1 MIKKSILLPAVLASV
16 LTTASCASTGN
27 NNPHEDNDSLE
38 SYNRAVFKFNYQV
51 DKYVLK
57 PIAEGYR
64 DITSESVRNRVNS
77 FLSNIKEPLYA
88 GNHLLQGNFKQA
100 GIEVYRFAINT
111 TLGIGGLF
119 DVAEGWGFPKQ
130 KTNVDET
137 LATWCVPDGPYFM
150 LPFIGPSTPRAA
162 TGLVAETVFDPV
174 YWATYNDANVRD
186 KITYTYW
193 GVKAIATREQALD
206 LLNELERGS
215 VDFYS
220 TMRSAYL
227 QNRKD
232 MGCRSTD
239 DNAQTYDFDFGLEDE
254 DEAFNEME
262 DE

>member
-1 MIKKSILLPAVLASV
+1 MLPAVLASV

-111 TLGIGGLF
+111 TLGYRPACL
-119 DVAEGWGFPKQ
+119 
-130 KTNVDET
+130 T
-137 LATWCVPDGPYFM
+137 
-150 LPFIGPSTPRAA
+150 
-162 TGLVAETVFDPV
+162 
-174 YWATYNDANVRD
+174 
-186 KITYTYW
+186 
-193 GVKAIATREQALD
+193 
-206 LLNELERGS
+206 
-215 VDFYS
+215 
-220 TMRSAYL
+220 
-227 QNRKD
+227 
-232 MGCRSTD
+232 
-239 DNAQTYDFDFGLEDE
+239 
-254 DEAFNEME
+254 
-262 DE
+262 

>member
-1 MIKKSILLPAVLASV
+1 MNNKSIFFPMLLASV
-16 LTTASCASTGN
+16 LMTTSCASTGSVSQ
-27 NNPHEDNDSLE
+27 HEDDDTLE

-57 PIAEGYR
+57 PVAEGYR
-64 DITSESVRNRVNS
+64 DITSESVRDSVNN
-77 FLSNIKEPLYA
+77 FLNNIKEPLYA
-88 GNHLLQGNFKQA
+88 GNHLLQGNLKQA
-100 GIEVYRFAINT
+100 GIEIYRFAINS
-111 TLGIGGLF
+111 TLGLAGLF
-119 DVAEGWGFPKQ
+119 DVAEGWGFPKH

-162 TGLVAETVFDPV
+162 TGLVADMVFDPV

-193 GVKAIATREQALD
+193 GVNVIAMRERNME

-227 QNRKD
+227 QNRKN
-232 MGCRSTD
+232 MGCGKQ
-239 DNAQTYDFDFGLEDE
+239 NAEIQTYDFDFGTEDE
-254 DEAFNEME
+254 DAAFDEME
-262 DE
+262 NE